1 MVAKVK
7 RLIRSKTAGA
17 MLTWAHYRFKLT
29 LRHKRGNNL
38 TVVDV
43 TEEYTS
49 KTCTHCGHV
58 HSQLGG
64 SKVFRCPECGVTLPR
79 DWNGAFG
86 IFLKALRDTASV
98 TLTGNSAIVALSGNS
113 RINVA

>member
-1 MVAKVK
+1 
-7 RLIRSKTAGA
+7 
-17 MLTWAHYRFKLT
+17 
-29 LRHKRGNNL
+29 
-38 TVVDV
+38 
-43 TEEYTS
+43 
-49 KTCTHCGHV
+49 
-58 HSQLGG
+58 
-64 SKVFRCPECGVTLPR
+64 PR